1 MNKLIQEELQS
12 DSQDGWDSEWA
23 LKLNSLPTEQKRAC
37 HVAPCKES
45 ACQCRSCRRSGF
57 DPWVG
62 KIPWR
67 RAWQP
72 TPVFLPGEAL
82 GQRSLAG
89 YSPWGHKESDTTE
102 QLSTHT
108 CSRQDIHLVTPTT
121 DLATLLKINSTAR
134 SMKSSLWQEGQIDL
148 IFTLGLNSPST
159 KCLMDPNIQSINI
172 YISMGPHLLKC
183 LILFLLALKLMG
195 KQGI

>member
-1 MNKLIQEELQS
+1 MWLRVKNLPVNAGAAGGVGLIPGLGRSPGGGHGNPLQYS
-12 DSQDGWDSEWA
+12 CLEKPLDRGAW
-23 LKLNSLPTEQKRAC
+23 RATV
-37 HVAPCKES
+37 HGV
-45 ACQCRSCRRSGF
+45 
-57 DPWVG
+57 
-62 KIPWR
+62 
-67 RAWQP
+67 
-72 TPVFLPGEAL
+72 T
-82 GQRSLAG
+82 
-89 YSPWGHKESDTTE
+89 ESDTTE

-183 LILFLLALKLMG
+183 LKLFLLALKLMG